1 MPAGPPPTMQQRTLF
16 VRFGCWS
23 DVIAAAIHDVS
34 IDQDMPDDC
43 NAGSGRS
50 QPQSGRVSAR
60 TAGSFGSRRPSR
72 PRNKP
77 RAPLLWGIR
86 PKRHQ
91 RERSTWHGCL
101 QAWQPGWPSTS
112 RSSICA
118 RGEAAMRK
126 RASRRSSFACGDG
139 RARLSLSRQS
149 SRLPLARQ
157 RERPALRGPFMQQS
171 QIISDLHCWS
181 RSPEC
186 RSAIRS
192 ARDQH
197 QRSAQLA
204 PLSATCRSQSA
215 TERSDCS
222 DLCWC

>member
-1 MPAGPPPTMQQRTLF
+1 MWVSIKICRTIVTPVQVDRSLNLDGSRQGRLAASDHAGPRGPGINR
-16 VRFGCWS
+16 G
-23 DVIAAAIHDVS
+23 
-34 IDQDMPDDC
+34 
-43 NAGSGRS
+43 
-50 QPQSGRVSAR
+50 
-60 TAGSFGSRRPSR
+60 
-72 PRNKP
+72 PRCY
-77 RAPLLWGIR
+77 GG